1 MVRMW
6 SGQCAPGLLEENQA
20 ERPVSAETELMQYVT
35 PSQAFQSS
43 LIWYCLSYVVGGVS
57 SPIYIYYAAYMYF
70 DGDRGSRSGHP
81 PIEEMVV
88 WSQKQNKQKNN
99 SAVAMGPISNSNIIM
114 TIQARAKKTP
124 KECKR
129 KGQPKKKSSTEKSP
143 GFLFFFGTTTKLA
156 AEQENLSVRDSFQL
170 SEHS

>member
-20 ERPVSAETELMQYVT
+20 ERPVSAETELMQRAT

-43 LIWYCLSYVVGGVS
+43 LIRYCLSYVAGAAD
-57 SPIYIYYAAYMYF
+57 SPIYIYYAAHMCF

-88 WSQKQNKQKNN
+88 
-99 SAVAMGPISNSNIIM
+99 
-114 TIQARAKKTP
+114 
-124 KECKR
+124 
-129 KGQPKKKSSTEKSP
+129 
-143 GFLFFFGTTTKLA
+143 
-156 AEQENLSVRDSFQL
+156 
-170 SEHS
+170 